1 MNSQFF
7 LPSKTNKTSTH
18 IKQHINMEVT
28 QVQIDTQ
35 EVQIDTQE
43 FDAQDQID
51 THQDQDAQDAFCDEV
66 DKESQDLL
74 DGLDNLKD
82 GSGSDSVKTM
92 VKRTKFSPVV
102 TGDGDVQ
109 DLLSQLALQT
119 TLSITNLNRQ
129 TEQFSKMIMAF
140 GNRLDSNIQE
150 MKNDVN
156 AVNGKIDSAVLKVDE
171 KIEKKFE
178 QLREQHET
186 LKKESQCKVSENSL
200 FSSDVG
206 RTLWPC
212 MPILFDTMKGL
223 YGWFPVHFTDTDNE
237 EHDVV
242 VISVPMVIFLLQT
255 FDGKITNSLQKRATE
270 NHLRSLDRFQLIA
283 SERIENFTR
292 IMKKT
297 PFKCYSIFTGN
308 SAKKRP
314 ISFKN
319 NVDNYIIVDTSYWK
333 NLMGSVKET
342 FPNRPLEVP
351 CLTKGLHRNT
361 MFSTASLI
369 AFSKSDDRTDKLR
382 PFGDVQFSFE
392 DRVTWPSM
400 GVPIWKEANNSAI
413 KNFFSIDESCNRHI
427 IDGQYNPCTDEC
439 ITFEETLDR
448 IEDEDKYAHEE
459 DGEEAEESNDGSK
472 KRPRDE
478 DWSSEYN

>member
-1 MNSQFF
+1 
-7 LPSKTNKTSTH
+7 
-18 IKQHINMEVT
+18 
-28 QVQIDTQ
+28 
-35 EVQIDTQE
+35 
-43 FDAQDQID
+43 
-51 THQDQDAQDAFCDEV
+51 
-66 DKESQDLL
+66 
-74 DGLDNLKD
+74 
-82 GSGSDSVKTM
+82 
-92 VKRTKFSPVV
+92 
-102 TGDGDVQ
+102 
-109 DLLSQLALQT
+109 
-119 TLSITNLNRQ
+119 
-129 TEQFSKMIMAF
+129 
-140 GNRLDSNIQE
+140 
-150 MKNDVN
+150 
-156 AVNGKIDSAVLKVDE
+156 
-171 KIEKKFE
+171 
-178 QLREQHET
+178 
-186 LKKESQCKVSENSL
+186 
-200 FSSDVG
+200 
-206 RTLWPC
+206 
-212 MPILFDTMKGL
+212 
-223 YGWFPVHFTDTDNE
+223 
-237 EHDVV
+237 
-242 VISVPMVIFLLQT
+242 
-255 FDGKITNSLQKRATE
+255 
-270 NHLRSLDRFQLIA
+270 
-283 SERIENFTR
+283 
-292 IMKKT
+292 MKKT

-400 GVPIWKEANNSAI
+400 GVPLWKEANNSAI

-448 IEDEDKYAHEE
+448 IEDEEKYAHEE